1 MYGRGVDVESER
13 KCVLMRQYRAAK
25 RELIARC
32 DGKCECCGGPGLF
45 PHHILPVGKTGIN
58 DIMAVDPAN
67 LILVCSYCHTLM
79 HPGVRHYLW
88 KNAQITRGN
97 LMR

>member
-1 MYGRGVDVESER
+1 MVGSLDWEVER
-13 KCVLMRQYRAAK
+13 KREIRQQYRVAK

-32 DGKCECCGGPGLF
+32 GGRCEICGDVGLF
-45 PHHILPVGKTGIN
+45 PHHILPVGTTGIN

-67 LILVCSYCHTLM
+67 MILVCSYCHTLM

-88 KNAQITRGN
+88 KNAQIQRSN